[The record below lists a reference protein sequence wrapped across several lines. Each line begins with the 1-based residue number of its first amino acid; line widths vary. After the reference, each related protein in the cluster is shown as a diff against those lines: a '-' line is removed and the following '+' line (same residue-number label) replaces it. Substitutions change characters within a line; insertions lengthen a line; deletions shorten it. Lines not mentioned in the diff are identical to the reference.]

1 MDKTCPALQTPSIV
15 NHKATPAQRI
25 IQAGV
30 ALISHRINRIKN
42 VSDDFKYFTGVE
54 EFSDLEG
61 FLDKE

>member
-1 MDKTCPALQTPSIV
+1 MILW
-15 NHKATPAQRI
+15 
-25 IQAGV
+25 AGV

>member
-1 MDKTCPALQTPSIV
+1 MILW
-15 NHKATPAQRI
+15 
-25 IQAGV
+25 AGV

-42 VSDDFKYFTGVE
+42 ISDVFRYFTEVE